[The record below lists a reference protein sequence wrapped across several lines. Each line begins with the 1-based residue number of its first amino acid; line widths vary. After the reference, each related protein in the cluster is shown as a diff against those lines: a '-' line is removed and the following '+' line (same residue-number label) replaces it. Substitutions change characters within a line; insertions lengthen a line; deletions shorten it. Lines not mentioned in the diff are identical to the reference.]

1 MVPRDFRGFLSEN
14 MRVNRGHRLCYCVN
28 SSSVCLSLSLS
39 LMSLSLCIRHTC
51 LGKLLRI
58 SCLEHVI
65 NDLVRSKINFLV
77 GPQEPLSGNCQG
89 MEFCMVRACHTPR
102 QPPQT
107 IRQGTLEGGRN
118 ASWTKSKSGYPYPCP
133 PPPPDGPI
141 GQGTELNWIFYIS
154 LSCFL
159 CLSLL
164 IE

>member
-1 MVPRDFRGFLSEN
+1 
-14 MRVNRGHRLCYCVN
+14 MRVNRDHRLCCCVN

-89 MEFCMVRACHTPR
+89 MEFCMGMFGHVTHLDSLPKLSVRAPWR
-102 QPPQT
+102 AGEMLPEQNQRVDIP
-107 IRQGTLEGGRN
+107 TLART
-118 ASWTKSKSGYPYPCP
+118 AHK
-133 PPPPDGPI
+133 GPL
-141 GQGTELNWIFYIS
+141 QKRLEEY
-154 LSCFL
+154 L
-159 CLSLL
+159 C
-164 IE
+164 